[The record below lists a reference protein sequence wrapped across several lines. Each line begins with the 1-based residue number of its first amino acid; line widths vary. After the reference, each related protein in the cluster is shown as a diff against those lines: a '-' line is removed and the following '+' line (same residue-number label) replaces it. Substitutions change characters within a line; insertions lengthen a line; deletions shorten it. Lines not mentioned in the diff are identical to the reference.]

1 MSKKRTNKNKKT
13 NANSPVIE
21 AVNIEKDFGD
31 NHVLKGINLSVN
43 KKDFITIM
51 GRSGSGKSTL
61 LYVISGIEEATKGEV
76 FVQGKGI
83 SGLNDRDLSIIRTQ
97 KIGFVFQFYN
107 LMQSLTAKENILL
120 PAQVR
125 GAEYEELEERYEKII
140 DLVDLR
146 SQQDKIPSEM
156 SGGQQQRVA
165 IARALI
171 NNPEILMADELTGN
185 LDNVTSENVMN
196 ILKNIN
202 KELGV
207 TILHVSH
214 DRELVKYGNRIITL
228 NDGQIIDDTRIQ

>member
-1 MSKKRTNKNKKT
+1 MSKKQTDKNEKT
-13 NANSPVIE
+13 SANSPVIE

-228 NDGQIIDDTRIQ
+228 NDGQIIDDTRI

>member
-228 NDGQIIDDTRIQ
+228 NDGQIIDDTRI